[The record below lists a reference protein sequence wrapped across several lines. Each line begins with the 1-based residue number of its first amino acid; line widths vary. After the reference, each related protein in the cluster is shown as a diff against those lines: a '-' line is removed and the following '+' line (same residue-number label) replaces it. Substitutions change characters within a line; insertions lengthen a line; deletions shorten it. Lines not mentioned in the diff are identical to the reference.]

1 MKRSGLI
8 TTKVGMTRLYDEGGV
23 AHAVTVLSVGDCAV
37 IGNRTTEK
45 NGYIAN
51 ILGLREAKAKHVAK
65 PQAKAAEKAGV
76 KSYRKVVE
84 FRVSDDCVIP
94 VGTQLSAA
102 HFIAGQY
109 VDVQATSKG
118 KGFQGAMKRHNFGGK
133 EASHGVL
140 KAHRSLGG
148 TGMREWPGRV
158 LKGKKMSGQM
168 GNETVTV
175 QNLKVFGTDTEENLI
190 FVEGAVPGSNG
201 TFVLVSDAIK
211 KNQDKLPVPTFVAEK
226 QEVAAPVEQEHVN
239 ESEQA

>member
-8 TTKVGMTRLYDEGGV
+8 TTKLGMTRLYDDAGV

-37 IGNRTTEK
+37 IGNRTMDK
-45 NGYIAN
+45 NGYVAN
-51 ILGLREAKAKHVAK
+51 VLGIREAKAKHVAK
-65 PQAKAAEKAGV
+65 PQAIAAEKAGV
-76 KSYRKVVE
+76 KPYRKIVE

-94 VGTQLSAA
+94 VGTSLSAS
-102 HFIAGQY
+102 HFVAGQF

-133 EASHGVL
+133 EATHGVL

-175 QNLKVFGTDTEENLI
+175 QNLKVFGVDVAENLV
-190 FVEGAVPGSNG
+190 FVEGAVPGCNG
-201 TFVLVSDAIK
+201 TFVLITDAIK
-211 KNQDKLPVPTFVAEK
+211 KEHKDLPVPTATKESTETKSESVAE
-226 QEVAAPVEQEHVN
+226 
-239 ESEQA
+239 

>member
-8 TTKVGMTRLYDEGGV
+8 TTKMGMTRLYDDAGV

-37 IGNRTTEK
+37 IGNRTMDK
-45 NGYIAN
+45 NGYVAN
-51 ILGLREAKAKHVAK
+51 VLGIREAKAKHVAK
-65 PQAKAAEKAGV
+65 PQAIAAEKAGV
-76 KSYRKVVE
+76 KPYRKIVE

-94 VGTQLSAA
+94 VGTSLSAS
-102 HFIAGQY
+102 HFVAGQF

-133 EASHGVL
+133 EATHGVL

-175 QNLKVFGTDTEENLI
+175 QNLKVFGVDAAENLV
-190 FVEGAVPGSNG
+190 FVEGAVPGCNG
-201 TFVLVSDAIK
+201 TFVLITDAIK
-211 KNQDKLPVPTFVAEK
+211 KEHQDLPVPTATKESTETKSESVAE
-226 QEVAAPVEQEHVN
+226 
-239 ESEQA
+239 